1 MSVTLYD
8 KALLS
13 KFKRWIKDDSLTIL
27 GVDET
32 NTLFRYRADINNDR
46 PIQLPLISLS
56 RNSPVTISST
66 SKRPLTFDGAKTEA
80 TIDKTNQLNA
90 IPINISYQL
99 DIYARYEE
107 EVEEYVRN
115 FIFNIINY
123 NKLEIEIPYKNCNII
138 SKSYL
143 NIQPD
148 IADNS
153 DISERLIHDQFRRR
167 TISFILQD
175 AYLYD
180 YKTMDN
186 WKIDTGIEVKL
197 ILDVEEELA
206 SGSIDIRN
214 N

>member
-13 KFKRWIKDDSLTIL
+13 KFKRWVKDDSLTIL

-32 NTLFRYRADINNDR
+32 NTLFRYRADINNDQ
-46 PIQLPLISLS
+46 PIQLPLVSLS
-56 RNSPVTISST
+56 RNSPVTITST
-66 SKRPLTFDGAKTEA
+66 SKRPLTFDGSKREGN
-80 TIDKTNQLNA
+80 IDRTNQLNA
-90 IPINISYQL
+90 IPITISYQL

-123 NKLEIEIPYKNCNII
+123 NKLEIEIPYKGCNII
-138 SKSYL
+138 SRSYL

-148 IADNS
+148 IQDNS

-167 TISFILQD
+167 TINFTLQD

-197 ILDVEEELA
+197 VLDTEEELA
-206 SGSIDIRN
+206 SGSIDIRK
-214 N
+214 